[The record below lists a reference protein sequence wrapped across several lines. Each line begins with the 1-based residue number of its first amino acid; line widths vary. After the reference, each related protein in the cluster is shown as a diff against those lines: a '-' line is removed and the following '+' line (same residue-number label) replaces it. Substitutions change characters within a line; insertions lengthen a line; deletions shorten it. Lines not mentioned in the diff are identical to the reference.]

1 MLSRIMDEGFCC
13 CCPMIT
19 SPIPRRPPSRCDN
32 VRPIL
37 EDMEVESMEY
47 ELTNFLLRGYDDDD
61 EEMSSSDALPPSLV
75 WLRGDDGDDARTISS
90 AASVDQRL
98 CETKEEESYVDMVNN
113 EISSTLLPTLIDET
127 AFEVKDNDSD
137 DIINLPASYESHP
150 VEQTTQIDDEE
161 TQKKVEKQE
170 QESDQAISVCS
181 SLSSACEFE
190 STDEGVAHDDLND
203 GCNYVGAD
211 TSIWESRR
219 RFAFDSP
226 VNIGVGY
233 DVNIT
238 IEKSSIESSSE
249 GSSEHI
255 HMNLEEMRFKDDPFP
270 SPSSPNSEASTP
282 QHPSATTTTPIHSF
296 ETFPTPD
303 AHCSTHPT
311 SRGIGDY
318 DVIIVGDSKS
328 MIIPEQPHVSSE
340 ESNLSLNRK
349 LMPFVFGINA
359 GPDGHELEIEP
370 SPTGVT
376 ELRGDSSGD
385 LQQGAFKVTMS
396 PIRLNFRK
404 DLILSP
410 ARSAV
415 KLVRNTQQKLRERRE
430 RRRLRRLERI
440 NNPPRSWWICIPAD
454 HPLKVVWDVMTMI
467 WAALGAYRTH
477 IRIRDRVFEQSPL
490 IILTEIWFTVDILL
504 NFITE
509 HKTRQGDVIRDGKAV
524 WARYLTTWFIVD
536 ILSLIPWESIYV
548 KPVVEK
554 IKRRNFFQ
562 KTFFRSKA
570 VIKVSRVLRGR
581 HIKLF
586 GKASK
591 RSGVS
596 LHKLVALV
604 IRFLPKYLLFLRNM
618 RGALVI
624 RGLRAIHW
632 LHNMYKK
639 IWVKAR
645 NTVVGR
651 TFSESEEED
660 EESDNEQ
667 SVMDDIVV
675 SRALDLAA
683 RPFRGDEEPSFHMSH
698 SSSQLPNL
706 RRSLSESDIIGR
718 L

>member
-19 SPIPRRPPSRCDN
+19 SPIPRRPASRCDN

-61 EEMSSSDALPPSLV
+61 EEMSSSNALPPSLV

-113 EISSTLLPTLIDET
+113 EISSTLLPTLIDKT
-127 AFEVKDNDSD
+127 AVEVNDNDSD

-190 STDEGVAHDDLND
+190 SADKGVAHDDLND

-226 VNIGVGY
+226 INIGVGY
-233 DVNIT
+233 DVHIT

-270 SPSSPNSEASTP
+270 SPPNSEASTP

-303 AHCSTHPT
+303 AHCSPHST

-318 DVIIVGDSKS
+318 DNIIVGDCKS
-328 MIIPEQPHVSSE
+328 MIIPEHPHVSSE
-340 ESNLSLNRK
+340 ESNLSLSRK

-359 GPDGHELEIEP
+359 GPDGHEIEIEP

-376 ELRGDSSGD
+376 ELRGDSSGY

-509 HKTRQGDVIRDGKAV
+509 HKTRQGEVIRDGKAV

-548 KPVVEK
+548 KPIVEK

-604 IRFLPKYLLFLRNM
+604 IRYLPKYLLFLRNM

-651 TFSESEEED
+651 TFSESEDDD

-698 SSSQLPNL
+698 SSSQLLNL
-706 RRSLSESDIIGR
+706 RRCLSESDIIGR